1 MSNKDDITV
10 ISEEYTKDNIKEII
24 DEYLD
29 INDGDIIAKEIFLS
43 CDHKQKIL
51 ILLLGYEYI
60 QFDSNCNYTGIDPV
74 DISEKIN
81 VGIGTL
87 YPQIRELEKKHLIEN
102 TGMEYRINRRS
113 IQDVFKRI

>member
-29 INDGDIIAKEIFLS
+29 IDDGDIISKETFLS
-43 CDHKQKIL
+43 CDHKQKVL
-51 ILLLGYEYI
+51 VLLLGYEYI
-60 QFDSNCNYTGIDPV
+60 QFDSNCNYTGINPV

-87 YPQIRELEKKHLIEN
+87 YPQIRDLEKERLIEN
-102 TGMEYRINRRS
+102 TGMKYRINRRR
-113 IQDVFKRI
+113 IQNVFEKI